1 MPALNHKYRIGPKY
15 QAMKKVSLLTGLLLI
30 VLMAC
35 TSPSGRKAAPPED
48 EFSFAFL
55 TDIHLQ
61 PERGAEAAFQWAINE
76 VNKRNPDFVL
86 TGGDLVMDALNQTYG
101 RTDSLYKS
109 YERLAGKFKMP
120 VYNTIGNHEIYGW
133 QRNEANIEQHPE
145 FGKKMYEQ
153 RVGPRYYA
161 FEHKGWHFFILD
173 AIYLGERGVYT
184 GKIDDEQLAWLTGEI
199 KKINKD
205 APVAITVHMPFVTS
219 ATQLTRGA
227 LAPNPEGLVI
237 SNSSQVLRLFTDYN
251 LKLVLQGH
259 LHYLEDIYVQNQIHF
274 ITGGAVCGRWW
285 NNEPDSKPEEGFVM
299 VHVKGDDLT
308 WEYVDYGWTPPE
320 DI

>member
-1 MPALNHKYRIGPKY
+1 MRKIRLFTG
-15 QAMKKVSLLTGLLLI
+15 MLLV
-30 VLMAC
+30 VLTAC
-35 TSPSGRKAAPPED
+35 NSPSGTKALTGED

-61 PERGAEAAFQWAINE
+61 PERGAEAAFQWVIND

-86 TGGDLVMDALNQTYG
+86 TGGDMIMDALNQTYG
-101 RTDSLYKS
+101 RVDSLYNS

-120 VYNTIGNHEIYGW
+120 VYNTIGNHEVYGW

-145 FGKKMYEQ
+145 FGKNMYEQ
-153 RVGPRYYA
+153 RVGPRYYT
-161 FEHKGWHFFILD
+161 FEHKGWHFLVLD
-173 AIYLGERGVYT
+173 AISLGERGVYT
-184 GKIDDEQLAWLTGEI
+184 GGIDQEQLAWIAGELQNI
-199 KKINKD
+199 EKD
-205 APVAITVHMPFVTS
+205 APIAISVHMPFVTS

-237 SNSSQVLRLFTDYN
+237 GNSSQVLRLFTGYN

-259 LHYLEDIYVQNQIHF
+259 LHYLEDIYVQNQTHF

-299 VHVKGDDLT
+299 VHVKGDELT